1 MTTLLVA
8 SGGGHLAELHALA
21 PRLGL
26 GADRCWATPET
37 PQSASLLDGERV
49 VPVLPAASRDVPGA
63 LRNYRTA
70 RELLRT
76 GRYDRVVST
85 GASVAAS
92 FFLAARRAG
101 VPCDYIESATRTD
114 GPSLTGR
121 MVARLPGTSLRTQH
135 PVWADERW
143 HFAGSVFDGYAA
155 RPATPRPVARVVVTL
170 GTHPRYTFARL
181 LRRLVAIMPPEA
193 EVLWQVGATRIAGMP
208 PGARDHV
215 PYAELEQAVREADV
229 VVTHAG
235 VGSALS
241 AMRAGRRPVFVPR
254 RHAYGEHVDDH
265 QVALAADLHRRNL
278 VLAREA
284 GAITT
289 EDLAAAAAW
298 SVRAEPACVP
308 SPAHPTV

>member
-21 PRLGL
+21 PRLGV

-37 PQSASLLDGERV
+37 PQSASLLDGEPT
-49 VPVLPAASRDVPGA
+49 VPVAPAPSRDVPGA
-63 LRNYRTA
+63 LRNYQTA

-76 GRYDRVVST
+76 GRYSRVVST

-101 VPCDYIESATRTD
+101 IPCDYIESATRTA

-155 RPATPRPVARVVVTL
+155 RPAPSPRPVGRVVVTL

-193 EVLWQVGATRIAGMP
+193 EVLWQVGATRIDGMP
-208 PGARDHV
+208 AGARDHV
-215 PYAELEQAVREADV
+215 PYAELERAVREADV

-241 AMRAGRRPVFVPR
+241 AMRAGKRAIFVPR
-254 RHAYGEHVDDH
+254 RRAHGEHVDDH
-265 QVALAADLHRRNL
+265 QVALAADLHHRNL

-284 GAITT
+284 GAVSLD
-289 EDLAAAAAW
+289 DLAAAAAW
-298 SVRAEPACVP
+298 NVRAT
-308 SPAHPTV
+308 SPTPPTAED